1 MLKKLLVSST
11 IASAILLGA
20 CTSAQVEANILSGCE
35 ALGAGA
41 QAVATIAGLLPNG
54 TTVST
59 VVSGLIGSVTADCPA
74 FASSV
79 ANTVAAISNIGG
91 SGQVT
96 VEAKTAEMRRMGKKA
111 MVSQP
116 FYFGPYGS

>member
-1 MLKKLLVSST
+1 MFKKLLISST
-11 IASAILLGA
+11 IASGILVAA
-20 CTSAQVEANILSGCE
+20 CTSAQVEANVLAGCT

-41 QAVATIAGLLPNG
+41 QAVATVAGLIPGG

-59 VVSGLIGSVTADCPA
+59 VVSGLIADVTTDCPA

-79 ANTVAAISNIGG
+79 ASTVAAISNIGG
-91 SGQVT
+91 SGTVT
-96 VEAKTAEMRRMGKKA
+96 VSAQTAAMRRMGEKA
-111 MVSQP
+111 RVSQP